1 MIGRMLM
8 LGVMACAAAVPAV
21 AQSQGTRAD
30 AEKDPVLHAML
41 AELDR
46 STAHLQLAGFD
57 KPYFIEYRIDDVTEF
72 EASAEYGALTGERE
86 SHNRIA
92 RVTVRV
98 GSYKSDNSSARGEG
112 SLELTAFEDDP
123 MALRYTLWQATDTA
137 YKAALDAWAAKQAEL
152 KSVQTPPQADDFS
165 HEKAEI
171 FLGPVAAL
179 DLDRAAWKQ
188 NIVDGSGAFASDASV
203 QSFADKVE
211 VSRGSLDAR
220 VRTVYLVNSEGTIT
234 RSSTPEY
241 HAEVALEAQAPD
253 GMRLVRTYPVA
264 GTSGAELGTAEHF
277 HQGVV
282 EALTGLEALYN
293 APVVTDEYHGPV
305 LFAGSAAARS
315 FDEYFSRAVA
325 AGRPQLGSTARTT
338 GPFASSYNTRVLPDF
353 MKMVDEPSLTTFHG
367 KALLGAY
374 KVDEEGVPA
383 QDVTLVDQGK
393 LVSYLLD
400 REPVKDFPESNG
412 HGRAAIAQPARAHFG
427 VLHVEATDGLSE
439 DDLEKKL
446 LAMGKDQGLD
456 SVYLLQIKS
465 GPTEPRVLY
474 RVKVSDGSKQLV
486 RGARLADVDL
496 RTFRSDIAAVGSDPY
511 VDNIFGDIPATI
523 IAPPLLLDDVTV
535 RRGEQ
540 RNEKLPFYPPPG
552 E

>member
-1 MIGRMLM
+1 MMRRMLM
-8 LGVMACAAAVPAV
+8 LGLVACAAVAPAL
-21 AQSQGTRAD
+21 AQNQATRAD

-46 STAHLQLAGFD
+46 STQHLQLTGFD
-57 KPYFIEYRIDDVTEF
+57 KPYFIEYRIDDVAEF
-72 EASAEYGALTGERE
+72 EAAAEYGALTGERE
-86 SHNRIA
+86 THNRIA

-123 MALRYTLWQATDTA
+123 MALRYTLWEATDTA

-152 KSVQTPPQADDFS
+152 KSVQTPPQADDFA

-171 FLGPVAAL
+171 YLGPVLSL
-179 DLDRAAWKQ
+179 DLDRAVWKQ
-188 NIVDGSGAFASDASV
+188 NIVDGSGVFASEPTV
-203 QSFADKVE
+203 KSFADKVE

-220 VRTVYLVNSEGTIT
+220 VRTVYLVNSEGTIV
-234 RSSTPEY
+234 RSSSPEY

-253 GMRLVRTYPVA
+253 GMRLERSYPVA
-264 GTSGAELGTAEHF
+264 ATNGAELGTAERF
-277 HQGVV
+277 HHGVV
-282 EALTGLEALYN
+282 EALTGLEELYN
-293 APVVTDEYHGPV
+293 APLVTDEYHGPV

-315 FDEYFSRAVA
+315 FEEYFARAVA

-353 MKMVDEPSLTTFHG
+353 MKMVDEPSLSTFNG

-400 REPVKDFPESNG
+400 REPVKDFPDSNG
-412 HGRAAIAQPARAHFG
+412 HGRSAIAQPAHAHFG
-427 VLHVEATDGLSE
+427 VLHVEATGGLSE
-439 DDLEKKL
+439 DDLLKKL
-446 LAMGKDQGLD
+446 VAMGKDQGLD
-456 SVYLLQIKS
+456 SVYLLQTKS

-474 RVKVSDGSKQLV
+474 RVKVADGSKQLV

-496 RTFRSDIAAVGSDPY
+496 RSFRSDIAASGSEPY
-511 VDNIFGDIPATI
+511 VYNIFGDIPATI

-540 RNEKLPFYPPPG
+540 RNEKLPFYAPPG